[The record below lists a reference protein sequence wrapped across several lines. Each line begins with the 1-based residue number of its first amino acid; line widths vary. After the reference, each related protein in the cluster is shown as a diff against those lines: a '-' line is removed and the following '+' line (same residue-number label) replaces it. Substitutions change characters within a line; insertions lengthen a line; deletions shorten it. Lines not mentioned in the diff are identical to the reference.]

1 MSKSSIYKF
10 LSILVVGSVGLWAGL
25 QFGQTTTLAPSE
37 ITEVKSDTGNA
48 QVSFSLPGL
57 DGKGKIGPETWAGKV
72 VLINFW
78 ATWCAPCR
86 EEIPLFIEFQNKYQ
100 DKGFQVVGIALDRED
115 MVRPYVKE
123 MGINYPILLA
133 EADGMQV
140 LSDYGGR
147 GLPYSVFLSRDQ
159 QISSKKLGMFTKQ
172 ELEQLITDLL

>member
-1 MSKSSIYKF
+1 M
-10 LSILVVGSVGLWAGL
+10 GSVGLWAGL

-48 QVSFSLPGL
+48 QVSFSLPRL